1 VHSPCLIAEALM
13 ARWYPWAGAL
23 VLLGPTAV
31 EAVPVWP
38 VMDTPT
44 FVAKSKDMLIVKCV
58 NPDVLGGGKD
68 DGLTLIE
75 VEVLVVVKGDRK
87 VGKTRL
93 ATIGQPMAAGKRYLM
108 TSFGGNVFDTGFL
121 AQSDQAVVEVPADF
135 DLKALA
141 GKTAVEQAQAVFD
154 ARRTQVEWLIRRLQ
168 REKEMLD
175 QAAQKPS
182 LAK

>member
-1 VHSPCLIAEALM
+1 MSRWCALAGVLI
-13 ARWYPWAGAL
+13 
-23 VLLGPTAV
+23 LLGPATV

-44 FVAKSKDMLIVKCV
+44 FIAKSKDMLVVKCV

-75 VEVLVVVKGDRK
+75 VEVLAVIKGDRK

-108 TSFGGNVFDTGFL
+108 ASFGGNVFDTGFL
-121 AQSDQAVVEVPADF
+121 ARA
-135 DLKALA
+135 
-141 GKTAVEQAQAVFD
+141 
-154 ARRTQVEWLIRRLQ
+154 IR
-168 REKEMLD
+168 
-175 QAAQKPS
+175 P
-182 LAK
+182 